1 MLHMALPTDCIGD
14 GVRNASMFDSCNDQ
28 GKTQWIVNDL
38 QPSKSV
44 QITFDLVGDMADTFD
59 PDDVYVSG
67 INPVIVMGAEAL
79 PGDWGIK
86 GMEITESED
95 ADLIPDDDNAEEEK
109 EELEEEDFE
118 KEVKDD
124 E

>member
-1 MLHMALPTDCIGD
+1 
-14 GVRNASMFDSCNDQ
+14 
-28 GKTQWIVNDL
+28 
-38 QPSKSV
+38 
-44 QITFDLVGDMADTFD
+44 MADTFD

-86 GMEITESED
+86 GMEITETED
-95 ADLIPDDDNAEEEK
+95 VVPEDDSAEEEEK
-109 EELEEEDFE
+109 EELEEEEFE
-118 KEVKDD
+118 KEAKED